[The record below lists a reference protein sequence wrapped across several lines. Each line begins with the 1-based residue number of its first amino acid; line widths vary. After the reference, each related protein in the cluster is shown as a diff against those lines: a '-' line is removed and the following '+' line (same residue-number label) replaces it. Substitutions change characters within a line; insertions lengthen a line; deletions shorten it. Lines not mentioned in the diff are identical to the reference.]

1 LKGKREALERS
12 CSDSDRGETVER
24 LGESGDEVDKWV
36 GGLESGIQAISAEAR
51 VQDAIGG
58 ERRAYPELWLS
69 LRGEDEVMKGDVED
83 ASRLDA
89 LLLQRHVVDLK
100 ERGREGARE
109 KAIQTGQRTRLI
121 GDVGQS
127 RRYL

>member
-1 LKGKREALERS
+1 
-12 CSDSDRGETVER
+12 

-100 ERGREGARE
+100 ERGREGVRE